1 MMNQTQE
8 VDIIKFMKN
17 TALPAMQELKNELT
31 EKYNMDVEIRCL
43 LQQDE
48 PSVELVVHKG
58 TVRDF
63 VYGIKSVKREIT
75 DQLIREDSLP
85 HFKYA
90 ATFIPLTY
98 FSDGRDGY
106 DVQYMTHKELI
117 ADMLK
122 QYERYLNLLAG
133 VGQELMGHEQVDL
146 AE

>member
-1 MMNQTQE
+1 MHRGM
-8 VDIIKFMKN
+8 
-17 TALPAMQELKNELT
+17 
-31 EKYNMDVEIRCL
+31 
-43 LQQDE
+43 
-48 PSVELVVHKG
+48 
-58 TVRDF
+58 VRDF

-90 ATFIPLTY
+90 VTFIPLNV
-98 FSDGRDGY
+98 FLGWARWIRCAIY
-106 DVQYMTHKELI
+106 DAKELI

-133 VGQELMGHEQVDL
+133 VGQELMGHEQVEL

>member
-17 TALPAMQELKNELT
+17 TALPAMQELKDELT

-106 DVQYMTHKELI
+106 DVPYMTPKEFI

-122 QYERYLNLLAG
+122 QYERYLKLLAG

>member
-1 MMNQTQE
+1 MSRRWSWWY
-8 VDIIKFMKN
+8 I
-17 TALPAMQELKNELT
+17 
-31 EKYNMDVEIRCL
+31 
-43 LQQDE
+43 
-48 PSVELVVHKG
+48 KG

-75 DQLIREDSLP
+75 DQLIREDGLP

-106 DVQYMTHKELI
+106 DVQYMTQKELI

-133 VGQELMGHEQVDL
+133 VGQELMGHEQVEL

>member
-1 MMNQTQE
+1 MSRRWSWWC
-8 VDIIKFMKN
+8 IKG
-17 TALPAMQELKNELT
+17 
-31 EKYNMDVEIRCL
+31 R
-43 LQQDE
+43 
-48 PSVELVVHKG
+48 
-58 TVRDF
+58 
-63 VYGIKSVKREIT
+63 YGIKSVKREIT

-106 DVQYMTHKELI
+106 DVQYMTQKELI

-133 VGQELMGHEQVDL
+133 VGQELMGHEQVEL

>member
-1 MMNQTQE
+1 M
-8 VDIIKFMKN
+8 
-17 TALPAMQELKNELT
+17 
-31 EKYNMDVEIRCL
+31 
-43 LQQDE
+43 QQDE

-98 FSDGRDGY
+98 FSDGRNGY
-106 DVQYMTHKELI
+106 DVQYMTQKELI

-133 VGQELMGHEQVDL
+133 VGQELMGHEQVEL

>member
-17 TALPAMQELKNELT
+17 TALPAMQELKDELT

-98 FSDGRDGY
+98 FR
-106 DVQYMTHKELI
+106 
-117 ADMLK
+117 
-122 QYERYLNLLAG
+122 
-133 VGQELMGHEQVDL
+133 MGAMDTMCNI
-146 AE
+146 

>member
-1 MMNQTQE
+1 
-8 VDIIKFMKN
+8 
-17 TALPAMQELKNELT
+17 
-31 EKYNMDVEIRCL
+31 MDVEIRCL

-75 DQLIREDSLP
+75 DQLIREDQPASFQICSNV
-85 HFKYA
+85 H
-90 ATFIPLTY
+90 TVDV

-106 DVQYMTHKELI
+106 DVQYMTQKELI

-133 VGQELMGHEQVDL
+133 VGQELMGHEQVEL

>member
-1 MMNQTQE
+1 M
-8 VDIIKFMKN
+8 
-17 TALPAMQELKNELT
+17 
-31 EKYNMDVEIRCL
+31 
-43 LQQDE
+43 
-48 PSVELVVHKG
+48 
-58 TVRDF
+58 DF

-98 FSDGRDGY
+98 FLDGCDGY
-106 DVQYMTHKELI
+106 DVQYMTQKELI

-133 VGQELMGHEQVDL
+133 VGQELMGHEQVEL